1 MKKTNGI
8 KALCLCTC
16 SLFSGPVWPEFPVDV
31 SMLCDGKRMS
41 LDSLTHLWECFQAR
55 PRHTKHGLSSD
66 KPWIRNYQTKNA
78 HLFTIFRYRSNLDV
92 GLELLTNM
100 KHLPRVHSQAVHQ
113 GQSCCREGFLLDKL
127 NLSRFTS
134 VRYGVQWSLLGS
146 TRGSLTGCFLA
157 RSTNSFLSA
166 EMKYKINYV

>member
-1 MKKTNGI
+1 MNMNAMELSI
-8 KALCLCTC
+8 HLDHPLFDYCIFQHSC
-16 SLFSGPVWPEFPVDV
+16 SSGV
-31 SMLCDGKRMS
+31 
-41 LDSLTHLWECFQAR
+41 AN
-55 PRHTKHGLSSD
+55 
-66 KPWIRNYQTKNA
+66 NYETPATSK
-78 HLFTIFRYRSNLDV
+78 FT
-92 GLELLTNM
+92 G
-100 KHLPRVHSQAVHQ
+100 SQAVHQ

-166 EMKYKINYV
+166 EMKYTPFTNLSMPNVFRA